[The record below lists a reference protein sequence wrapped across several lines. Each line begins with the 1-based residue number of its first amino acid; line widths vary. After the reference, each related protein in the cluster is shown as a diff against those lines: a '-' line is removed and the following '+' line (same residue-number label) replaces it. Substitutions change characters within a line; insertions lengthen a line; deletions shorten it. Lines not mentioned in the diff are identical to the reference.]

1 MQVVAKSSQPGTGE
15 AVADAPATDAS
26 GSEPPR
32 ALSTE
37 ELREHA
43 AKCTAVAELRVQQAA
58 AQGVPVGLQDLLVDE
73 SWRAALGPEFSKPY
87 IQQLAAFLAD
97 EWKSQ
102 QIFPPQPF
110 IFRRGH
116 TVVSEVCLL
125 QLRCGTQQYL
135 PALQGVQ
142 QLSHGPG
149 SRGHHRPGNHTCSCT

>member
-1 MQVVAKSSQPGTGE
+1 MAAT
-15 AVADAPATDAS
+15 APADAS
-26 GSEPPR
+26 GSEPPK

-58 AQGVPVGLQDLLVDE
+58 AQGVPVGLQDLLVDD

-87 IQQLAAFLAD
+87 MQQLTAFLAE

-110 IFRRGH
+110 IFR
-116 TVVSEVCLL
+116 
-125 QLRCGTQQYL
+125 
-135 PALQGVQ
+135 QGGWAV
-142 QLSHGPG
+142 LTAAPGMHGLCAPG
-149 SRGHHRPGNHTCSCT
+149 P